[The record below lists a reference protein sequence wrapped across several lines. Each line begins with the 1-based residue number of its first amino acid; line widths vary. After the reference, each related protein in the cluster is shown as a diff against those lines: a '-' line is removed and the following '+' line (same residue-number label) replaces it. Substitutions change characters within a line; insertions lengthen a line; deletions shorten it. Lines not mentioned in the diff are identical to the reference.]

1 MKKLIKN
8 GDIILDGTLPRY
20 QKEKNA
26 FLKLQERE
34 ELDEKIG
41 VEQPIIWKAL
51 NRHTTIYVREGKSI
65 STIDEFVSNTRY
77 VSETQLILCDIY
89 SGESMY
95 LNLNRYGKD
104 WALSEEELQD
114 VSHN

>member
-1 MKKLIKN
+1 MFMNHDKRLIKD

-51 NRHTTIYVREGKSI
+51 NKDTTIYIRDGKSI
-65 STIDEFVSNTRY
+65 AAIDRFISNSRF
-77 VSETQLILCDIY
+77 VSETQLILCD
-89 SGESMY
+89 SFTGESMY
-95 LNLNRYGKD
+95 LNLDRYGKD
-104 WALSEEELQD
+104 WALTREELL
-114 VSHN
+114 

>member
-1 MKKLIKN
+1 MNRLIKD

-51 NRHTTIYVREGKSI
+51 DKETTIYIRDGKSI
-65 STIDEFVSNTRY
+65 AAIDGFIANIRY
-77 VSETQLILCDIY
+77 LTKTQLILCDSY
-89 SGESMY
+89 SDECMY
-95 LNLNRYGKD
+95 LNLDRYGKD
-104 WALSEEELQD
+104 WALSEGELL
-114 VSHN
+114 